1 MIEKKAFGT
10 GCKWHW
16 FLMYVWGLENVGS
29 EGRCRVGVCGK
40 GLRLTLIVFFNW
52 WEALAIQCMTV
63 AEIDDMK

>member
-1 MIEKKAFGT
+1 MKRKRSGRDVSGIG
-10 GCKWHW
+10 

-29 EGRCRVGVCGK
+29 GGRCRVGVCGK